1 MELSYR
7 VMSVN
12 GIPIRLMAERWSH
25 TNACSDD
32 VLATIERPDLIMR
45 GRLNTRVA
53 ARRMAG
59 GRYLTVTY
67 RELSSNEGFV
77 IAARITS
84 SIEERAVVWRAR
96 RLR

>member
-7 VMSVN
+7 VVSVN
-12 GIPIRLMAERWSH
+12 GVPIRLMAERWSH

-32 VLATIERPDLIMR
+32 VLGTIERPDLIMR
-45 GRLNTRVA
+45 GWRNTQVA

-67 RELSSNEGFV
+67 RELSFREGFV
-77 IAARITS
+77 IAARVTS
-84 SIEERAVVWRAR
+84 SIDERAVVWRAR
-96 RLR
+96 GLR